1 MNDIE
6 SHIALLY
13 VKWHILVILNV
24 KTILIIFKFEWYI
37 IYFYQKYGMISNHFI
52 NIHRIYV
59 ILLAF
64 WYIQMSKI
72 TSLLHLKTRKEI
84 FDQENFLYDFMNK
97 HIIFLREFTL
107 YIIPEWFYSN
117 DCIVNLAKMKIIYLV

>member
-1 MNDIE
+1 
-6 SHIALLY
+6 
-13 VKWHILVILNV
+13 
-24 KTILIIFKFEWYI
+24 
-37 IYFYQKYGMISNHFI
+37 MISNHFI

-72 TSLLHLKTRKEI
+72 TSFLHLKTRKEI

-107 YIIPEWFYSN
+107 YIIPE
-117 DCIVNLAKMKIIYLV
+117 